1 MSRYVVLLALLAL
14 SLAYAPARAAE
25 LSEAYV
31 NLFKIQLSLAEKGG
45 AAEKYGLAQMYEQ
58 GLGTEPD
65 MEKATIWYAKAAE
78 QGDVRA
84 KKKLKDLERAKQE
97 AAKAAKRAAEEA
109 GRRAKVEATAKAKKA
124 AEAKAAA
131 KAKKQAEKE
140 ARLSAKKAKRNKEE
154 IAKRRKAAAAALA
167 NQKKQSEDPF
177 E

>member
-1 MSRYVVLLALLAL
+1 MSKYVVLLAFLAL
-14 SLAYAPARAAE
+14 SLASAPARAAE

-97 AAKAAKRAAEEA
+97 AANAAKRAAEEA
-109 GRRAKVEATAKAKKA
+109 KRRAQAEETAKAKKVA
-124 AEAKAAA
+124 KAKAAE
-131 KAKKQAEKE
+131 KTRKDAE
-140 ARLSAKKAKRNKEE
+140 KKAKRSEEE

-167 NQKKQSEDPF
+167 NQQKHTEDPF

>member
-1 MSRYVVLLALLAL
+1 MSRYVVLLAFLTL

-31 NLFKIQLSLAEKGG
+31 NLFKIQLSLAKSGG
-45 AAEKYGLAQMYEQ
+45 ADSQHGLAHMYEH
-58 GLGTEPD
+58 GLGTKPD

-84 KKKLKDLERAKQE
+84 KKKLKDMGRAKQE
-97 AAKAAKRAAEEA
+97 AANAAKRAAEEA
-109 GRRAKVEATAKAKKA
+109 RRRAKAESTAKARKA
-124 AEAKAAA
+124 TEAKAAA
-131 KAKKQAEKE
+131 KAKKQAKKE
-140 ARLSAKKAKRNKEE
+140 AKLSAKKTKRSEEE

-167 NQKKQSEDPF
+167 NQQKHSEDPF